1 VPERRVR
8 LIWIND
14 RPPELR
20 YFYSFIHDAMEAI
33 MRNSSVIGG
42 SLVIILGAIIAACRS
57 GNNRSKGD

>member
-20 YFYSFIHDAMEAI
+20 FIYSFIPDTMEAI
-33 MRNSSVIGG
+33 MRSSSVIGG
-42 SLVIILGAIIAACRS
+42 ILVIILGAACRS
-57 GNNRSKGD
+57 GNYRSKGD

>member
-20 YFYSFIHDAMEAI
+20 FIYSFIPDTMEAI
-33 MRNSSVIGG
+33 MRSSSVIGG
-42 SLVIILGAIIAACRS
+42 SPLIIIAACRS
-57 GNNRSKGD
+57 GYFRSKGD